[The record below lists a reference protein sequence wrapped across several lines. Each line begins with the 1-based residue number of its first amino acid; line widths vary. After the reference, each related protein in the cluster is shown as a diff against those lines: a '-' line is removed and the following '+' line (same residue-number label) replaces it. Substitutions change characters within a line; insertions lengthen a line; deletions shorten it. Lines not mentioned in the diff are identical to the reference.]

1 MIIIHQTTTSYS
13 PQQNDIAECKNH
25 TLKEMINVMLIS
37 SRAPH
42 NLLGDAILTINYIIN
57 KVPYKKLEKIPY
69 EFEKGRKSSYKFLKV

>member
-1 MIIIHQTTTSYS
+1 
-13 PQQNDIAECKNH
+13 
-25 TLKEMINVMLIS
+25 MLIS

-69 EFEKGRKSSYKFLKV
+69 EFEKDRKSSYKFLKV